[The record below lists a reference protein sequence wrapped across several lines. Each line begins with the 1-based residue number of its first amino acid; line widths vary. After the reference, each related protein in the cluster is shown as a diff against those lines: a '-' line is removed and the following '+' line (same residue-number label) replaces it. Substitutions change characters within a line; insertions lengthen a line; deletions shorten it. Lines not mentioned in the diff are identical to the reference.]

1 MGVNIRSSRLLT
13 SHRYPAAPCDPV
25 LDKQEQ
31 KKDGWMFAVVFA
43 KREHDAAVN
52 HRGRARQVRAP
63 FFSSALSIITE
74 QSHIAALPDL
84 PHFIW
89 CLFITLGSDGS
100 FSSIKILTCIFVTKY
115 FERWVCSW
123 AKWFMQM
130 LLEELCKYYHCESES
145 KERGNRCAWIKQR
158 GWHTEI

>member
-31 KKDGWMFAVVFA
+31 KEDGWMFAVVCA

-63 FFSSALSIITE
+63 FFFLGALNHHRTISHRSSPGPATFHLVSIYHAGVRRLLLLNKNTHLYIR
-74 QSHIAALPDL
+74 D
-84 PHFIW
+84 
-89 CLFITLGSDGS
+89 
-100 FSSIKILTCIFVTKY
+100 KIL
-115 FERWVCSW
+115 
-123 AKWFMQM
+123 
-130 LLEELCKYYHCESES
+130 
-145 KERGNRCAWIKQR
+145 
-158 GWHTEI
+158 